1 MSSYTVERRNPG
13 SLWWL
18 LLLQGIAAIILGVLL
33 LLRPAATIQAIV
45 IFLGIYWLV
54 TGVITLVS
62 LIWDR
67 SQWGLKLITGVVGI
81 IAGLFI
87 VRNPIISAF
96 VVPASFALVLGV
108 IGLLVGIGQLIQA
121 FRGGGWGIGILGV
134 LSIILGILL
143 ITNPAIGGLSLAFML
158 GILLILGGIV
168 AIFGAFSLRRLGKEY
183 DEAQAAASRS
193 AAAAGST
200 VSSAGSRAAGSVGA
214 TTAGVAGAT
223 AAGVAVARQVSPDT
237 DRGAPGWSAAEVAD
251 SGADAVRGVSADA
264 ADVAAAGADAVRDA
278 ATDAAGLAAAGMD
291 AALDAG
297 ESAVGAVEAVFTG
310 NVSPLDMDEMVKFK
324 NPLEYIEGVGP
335 AFAEKLKA
343 IGIFNCL
350 DLIKWGYTP
359 KGRAEIAQRSGV
371 AGNLILEWVN
381 HVDLYRIKGVG
392 SEYADLLEASGVDT
406 VVELAQRNPVNLF
419 ERMNTVN
426 QEKQLVRR
434 PPTQAQVQDW
444 VVQAKGLPRVIT
456 Y

>member
-18 LLLQGIAAIILGVLL
+18 LLLEGIAAIILGVLL
-33 LLRPAATIQAIV
+33 LTQPAATIQAIV
-45 IFLGIYWLV
+45 IFLGIYWLI
-54 TGVITLVS
+54 TGVLTLVS

-67 SQWGLKLITGVVGI
+67 SQWGLKLITGIVGI

-121 FRGGGWGIGILGV
+121 FRGGGWGIGLLGV

-143 ITNPAIGGLSLAFML
+143 ITNPVIAGLSLALML
-158 GILLILGGIV
+158 AILLIVGGIV
-168 AIFGAFSLRRLGKEY
+168 AIFAAFSLRRLGKEY
-183 DEAQAAASRS
+183 EEAQASTARSTATAS
-193 AAAAGST
+193 ST
-200 VSSAGSRAAGSVGA
+200 VAGSRTTGVAGA
-214 TTAGVAGAT
+214 TTAGVAGVT
-223 AAGVAVARQVSPDT
+223 AAGMAAREATP
-237 DRGAPGWSAAEVAD
+237 APGVSDWPASDVAESAADTASGVAA
-251 SGADAVRGVSADA
+251 GAAGLT
-264 ADVAAAGADAVRDA
+264 AAGADAVQDM
-278 ATDAAGLAAAGMD
+278 ATDAAGLAAAGVG
-291 AALDAG
+291 AVTDAG
-297 ESAVGAVEAVFTG
+297 ESAVDAVEAVFTG
-310 NVSPLDMDEMVKFK
+310 NVNPLDIDEMAKFK

-343 IGIFNCL
+343 IGIYNCL
-350 DLIKWGYTP
+350 DLIKWGYNP
-359 KGRAEIAQRSGV
+359 RGRGEIAQRSGV

-381 HVDLYRIKGVG
+381 HIDLYRIKGVG

-406 VVELAQRNPVNLF
+406 VVELAQRNSANLF
-419 ERMNTVN
+419 ARMNTVN
-426 QEKQLVRR
+426 QERQLVRR

-444 VVQAKGLPRVIT
+444 VAQAKDLPRIIT